1 MSCAEYEKLIHRSLD
16 QEIEAGEERRLRA
29 HLEECAACSLVYEKT
44 RSLKALFIPETV
56 EPPSGMRERI
66 LKAVAAERRGGQ
78 AVVIPLFRRAALAAL
93 VILAVS
99 AALFFGDLGPL
110 TASDGDSTVHYEDVF
125 SGRDPG
131 ETLDVLLRTQNPKE
145 ALRLIL
151 LEEGR

>member
-1 MSCAEYEKLIHRSLD
+1 MSCANYEKLIHRSLD
-16 QEIEAGEERRLRA
+16 REIEAGEERLLMA
-29 HLEECAACSLVYEKT
+29 HLEECAACSREYEKT
-44 RSLKALFIPETV
+44 KKLKALFIPETV
-56 EPPSGMRERI
+56 APPSGMRSRI
-66 LKAVAAERRGGQ
+66 MNAVAAERTGGQ

-99 AALFFGDLGPL
+99 AALFFGDLGTL
-110 TASDGDSTVHYEDVF
+110 TASDGDSSVHYEDVF

-151 LEEGR
+151 QEERE